1 MEMSIITLALA
12 FACVCW
18 SIILT
23 KKHRKKWSHFKNIS
37 GPEGKTWPILGQAL
51 VLTGRSEEIYKRN
64 MNGMRERSLTSGDEI
79 GVISLGSV
87 PVVYIFGPNSAETL
101 LHSSQHTKKSMVYKF
116 LQPWLATGLLTSSGE
131 KWKSRRRLL
140 TSTFHFSILNDFL
153 VVMNEQASILAKKLE
168 PYADI
173 NKSFDVWNLLTLCTL
188 DVICETAMGK
198 TIQAQIDEN
207 SEYVK
212 AIKSAAGLITKRAR
226 SPWLWP
232 DFLFYHTQDGKNFNA
247 AGLITKRARSPWL
260 WPDFLF
266 YHTQDGKNFKIC
278 LSVLHGFT
286 QSVITD
292 RMKESTLSSNC
303 SSSRRLAFLDMLLNA
318 ADNGKVL
325 SVHDIQ
331 EEVDTFMFEGHDT
344 TAAGLSWSIQMI
356 GSYPD
361 VQKKIQ
367 AELDDVLG
375 HSPCRNITMEDLK
388 KLVYLEMV
396 TKECMRL
403 FPPVPVIGRVTSK
416 ECVMDGHTLP
426 AGTNCIL
433 YTQAV
438 NKNPNHWPDAE
449 SFDPERFNAENSV
462 GRHPY
467 AYLPFSAGPRNCIGQ
482 KFAMMEEKVVL
493 AHLLR
498 EYSVESC
505 KRPESLE
512 VISGLILRAGGGINV
527 RIQKRKPN

>member
-1 MEMSIITLALA
+1 MEISIITLALA

-23 KKHRKKWSHFKNIS
+23 KKHRKKWSHFKNIP

-64 MNGMRERSLTSGDEI
+64 MNSMRERSLTSSDEI
-79 GVISLGSV
+79 GVISMGPV

-101 LHSSQHTKKSMVYKF
+101 LHSSQHTEKSVVYRF
-116 LQPWLATGLLTSSGE
+116 LHPWLATGLLTSSGG

-140 TSTFHFSILNDFL
+140 TPTFHFSILNDFL
-153 VVMNEQASILAKKLE
+153 VVMNEQASILAKKLK
-168 PYADI
+168 PYADS
-173 NKSFDVWNLLTLCTL
+173 NKSFNVCNLLTLCTL

-198 TIQAQIDEN
+198 TIHAQIDEN

-212 AIKSAAGLITKRAR
+212 AIKSAASLIAKRAR

-232 DFLFYHTQDGKNFNA
+232 DFLFYRTQDGK
-247 AGLITKRARSPWL
+247 
-260 WPDFLF
+260 D
-266 YHTQDGKNFKIC
+266 FKIC

-292 RMKESTLSSNC
+292 RMKESTLSSKR
-303 SSSRRLAFLDMLLNA
+303 SSPRRLAFLDMLLNA

-388 KLVYLEMV
+388 KLQYLEMV

-438 NKNPNHWPDAE
+438 NKNPNHWPDSE

-505 KRPESLE
+505 NSPETLE
-512 VISGLILRAGGGINV
+512 VIPGLVLRTSDGINV
-527 RIQKRKPN
+527 KIQKRKPN